1 MGGMVVGMGRFP
13 SPRLLLSGGDVS
25 LDAGRTTMRDAVSIG
40 HLRLPAADGV
50 AEIVIPG
57 DFEGVLLSADVVDG
71 VLNEQV
77 KILPQPG
84 MRVLYRGNREIVI
97 KRQ

>member
-1 MGGMVVGMGRFP
+1 
-13 SPRLLLSGGDVS
+13 
-25 LDAGRTTMRDAVSIG
+25 MRDAVSIG
-40 HLRLPAADGV
+40 HLRLPDGDGI
-50 AEIVIPG
+50 AEIEIPQ
-57 DFEGVLLSADVVDG
+57 DFEGVLLTADEVDG

-77 KILPQPG
+77 KILPQQG